1 MRFKNLLFLLTLLL
15 STGTITAQPISFSI
29 EEIGVGFFGGTT
41 GYVGDL
47 NGSIIGSGY
56 TINDSLET
64 SNSFLT
70 GNQSL
75 GIHAYYAL
83 SQRIEMRGSFKVGS
97 YAYEDKD
104 LDLKF
109 KSIYNTL
116 GLGLM
121 FHSRWGNNLNP
132 YASVGVEAFSFDVPD
147 STAFTVDDKVGPQIA
162 FSAPVSVGLEIALTR
177 SAALFAEM
185 NYHYV
190 FSNDLDNVAA
200 NSNQSGSFFKNDGV
214 LTFNVGLRAQL
225 IEIISI
231 VYPDFSSGS
240 TKAYQPRTIAF
251 ENEEPNWPLAAVPSF
266 ALPEEDRP
274 KEPVAEAEPEPEP
287 EPEPEVVTPPEPE
300 PIAVV
305 DTENRNFDREEALEK
320 VEELQK
326 KSAEEPEKREPI
338 DERSTLTWDPTV
350 PVILTRPSPI
360 PDDIVENGFTT
371 DFPPDGYY
379 VQVFATVG
387 PISAQRARQMTID
400 AMEGVLENPEQQT
413 VIVKRDRFYEVRIGV
428 FDTYDDTYEVLKA
441 AQGTFFD
448 SYTLIYIPD

>member
-1 MRFKNLLFLLTLLL
+1 MRFIKLLFLLTLLL
-15 STGTITAQPISFSI
+15 STATINAQPIKFSV
-29 EEIGVGFFGGTT
+29 EEIGVGFFGGST

-47 NGSIIGSGY
+47 NGSIIGSGL
-56 TINDSLET
+56 TFDDSLET

-75 GIHAYYAL
+75 GVHAYYAL
-83 SQRIEMRGSFKVGS
+83 SPNIELRGSFKVGS

-104 LDLKF
+104 LDIKF

-116 GLGLM
+116 GVGLM
-121 FHSRWGNNLNP
+121 YHSRWSQYFDP
-132 YASVGVEAFSFDVPD
+132 YASLGVEAFSYDIPD
-147 STAFTVDDKVGPQIA
+147 ATRFTSDPQTGKQFV
-162 FSAPVSVGLEIALTR
+162 FSAPISLGLQVGLTE

-190 FSNDLDNVAA
+190 FSDDLDNVSAS
-200 NSNQSGSFFKNDGV
+200 SNQSGSVFSNDGL

-225 IEIISI
+225 IEIINI

-240 TKAYQPRTIAF
+240 TRAYQPRSIAF
-251 ENEEPNWPLAAVPSF
+251 EKEETDWPLASVPSF

-274 KEPVAEAEPEPEP
+274 EEPIAEAEPEE
-287 EPEPEVVTPPEPE
+287 EKPEPEVVTPPEPE

-305 DTENRNFDREEALEK
+305 DPENRDFDREEALEK
-320 VEELQK
+320 VEELKK
-326 KSAEEPEKREPI
+326 KSQEEPENREPI

-371 DFPPDGYY
+371 DFPPEGYY

-387 PISAQRARQMTID
+387 PITAQRARQMTID
-400 AMEGVLENPEQQT
+400 TMEGILENPERQT

-448 SYTLIYIPD
+448 AYTLIYIPD